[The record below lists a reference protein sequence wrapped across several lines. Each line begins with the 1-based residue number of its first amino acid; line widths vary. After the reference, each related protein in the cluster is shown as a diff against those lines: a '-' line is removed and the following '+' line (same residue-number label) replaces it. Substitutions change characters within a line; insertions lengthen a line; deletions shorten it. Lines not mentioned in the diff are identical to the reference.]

1 MRPFIAV
8 TAANTP
14 DSRGFERASLNMTYL
29 RAIEGAGAI
38 PAVLSPGMD
47 PYDLAAALEGC
58 GGLMLTG
65 GGDVDPA
72 RYGEERHASIIGVS
86 EPRDAMEFEAL
97 TVAERRRMPVLAICR
112 GMQVLNVWA
121 GGALI
126 QDIPSAIRGACD
138 HSVQQPREGAAHQV
152 SMEPGCRAAV
162 ILGSEQI
169 GVNSRHHQALDP
181 ARLGAGLAVVGRSR
195 DGVIEVVE
203 QPGERF
209 VLGIQ
214 WHPED
219 MATATVE
226 TAESVQ
232 ARALF
237 AAFVEEARRF
247 EEAAYLP
254 PATSGA

>member
-14 DSRGFERASLNMTYL
+14 DSRGFERASLNLTYL
-29 RAIEGAGAI
+29 RAIEQAGGI
-38 PAVLSPGMD
+38 PVTLSPGMEPGD
-47 PYDLAAALEGC
+47 IAAALAQC
-58 GGLMLTG
+58 GGLVLTG

-72 RYGEERHASIIGVS
+72 RYGEERHPLIIGVS
-86 EPRDAMEFEAL
+86 ESRDAMEFEAL
-97 TVAERRRMPVLAICR
+97 TVAAELDMPLLAICR

-126 QDIPSAIRGACD
+126 QDIPSAIRGACQ
-138 HSVQQPREGAAHQV
+138 HSVQQPREAPAHHV
-152 SMEPGCRAAV
+152 VLDAGCRAAA
-162 ILGSEQI
+162 ILGGLQV
-169 GVNSRHHQALDP
+169 GVNSRHHQALEP
-181 ARLGAGLAVVGRSR
+181 GRLGAGLVVTGRAP

-219 MATATVE
+219 MAAAPE
-226 TAESVQ
+226 YSPEREQ

-237 AAFVEEARRF
+237 AALVAAAEGFQRR
-247 EEAAYLP
+247 
-254 PATSGA
+254 S